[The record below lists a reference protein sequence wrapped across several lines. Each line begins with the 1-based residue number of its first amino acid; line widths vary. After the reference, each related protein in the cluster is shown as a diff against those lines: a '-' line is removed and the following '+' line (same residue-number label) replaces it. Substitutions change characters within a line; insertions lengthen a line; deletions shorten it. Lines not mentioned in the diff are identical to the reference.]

1 MESLNLRGTRQLK
14 KRYSTKKLKLIN
26 LKEKYKKSVSNMP
39 CNKHKNEDGEVEN
52 LESYEN
58 KNSKENK
65 EIIVSN
71 NNKENK
77 HRKESKESKE
87 NNIVNSKDKSKENK
101 PCPIIKTDEN
111 MNDVRKIHS
120 HEVKSAADK
129 LTPNCKEFTINF
141 FKNQEVEDNSIY
153 PKISSIIS
161 KLTTIRIVFI
171 ILILV
176 LVFNIFVV
184 ELFTDKSYAVEFE
197 LDVLETYLKTG
208 QVDYFK
214 KILHNFIERKE
225 MFNTTDNKEVIEFG
239 FVNYKK
245 MCSFNL
251 CNEEHEIKEYHYSTD
266 NTTNYTIVYHDDH
279 LAHEIRHYDKLLF
292 KSRDQVLYAIL
303 NFFPEHKYI
312 YIFHLCSYIFSFLM
326 LFVFSLYTLFDI
338 SKYIIKPINTVY
350 KKIIDLTVNIENLYI
365 KEEKDKIILEN
376 QELNKKDG
384 NLKDSKDKDNEDQIY
399 QEFSLL
405 EQSIKKF
412 SIEIVRLTGYKTFSY
427 LISKLFKPNK
437 LSEKNPYLKY
447 KSVIMVIRLSFFED
461 LVIKDKNYINIIS
474 KIIEIIDLTIFEHF
488 GVVIQQNKD
497 EILVTWEENRE
508 LEGNFLNKTLH
519 SLNVFDSNK
528 SNFGFKNNGNEEIE
542 VLNEE
547 LLLQNLD
554 EVASGGSS
562 LESNTSSEGLNELHE
577 IREEIK
583 QLYHSYEMSS
593 EESQIGPNH
602 EDINLLQKI
611 KNNCFNINTIHNLAL
626 LSAIKIIFRI
636 IYNPLLFEMFSEQAK
651 KNPSFNPIN
660 ISIKQGHIKQMI
672 VNTENFLTTTYLGK
686 DLAMTYAMNVI
697 NNKIILISIA

>member
-1 MESLNLRGTRQLK
+1 MPKIDYNNPRDSKSNSRKLKSSKLTNLVNNEFFKKVTNKYDSDNIYRFDNDQVNSLLFNNSNNTNNKNDNKTNNIKKNTVSFQKSNNSFYSDQSKKSKKSKKYNDENDDCIDELVDDVPNLKKLNSTHFFKNYRNKRFSVVAPTIIKNIDSNNTVFDNIKYSIYEFEINPETVLPKSLHKRCHSLKCFSNKLNLKIINCKEKTSNLIRKNFKEVNPLYKTANGMMQIKSDLNFTHNANGIVNMLRNTEFINEDPPEKNERHVNRLPTNNSIQSELSFKTFNSYNSEEESHHRSVARLDSHLTHVNPLTNANEFKIRKSGVIPQYSSFHPKNTNEKKFLEDNPIIGLQLGIFAPSNYHSNSPRKMESLNLRGTRQLK

-77 HRKESKESKE
+77 HRKESKE

-338 SKYIIKPINTVY
+338 
-350 KKIIDLTVNIENLYI
+350 
-365 KEEKDKIILEN
+365 
-376 QELNKKDG
+376 
-384 NLKDSKDKDNEDQIY
+384 
-399 QEFSLL
+399 
-405 EQSIKKF
+405 
-412 SIEIVRLTGYKTFSY
+412 
-427 LISKLFKPNK
+427 
-437 LSEKNPYLKY
+437 
-447 KSVIMVIRLSFFED
+447 
-461 LVIKDKNYINIIS
+461 
-474 KIIEIIDLTIFEHF
+474 
-488 GVVIQQNKD
+488 
-497 EILVTWEENRE
+497 
-508 LEGNFLNKTLH
+508 
-519 SLNVFDSNK
+519 
-528 SNFGFKNNGNEEIE
+528 
-542 VLNEE
+542 
-547 LLLQNLD
+547 
-554 EVASGGSS
+554 
-562 LESNTSSEGLNELHE
+562 
-577 IREEIK
+577 
-583 QLYHSYEMSS
+583 
-593 EESQIGPNH
+593 
-602 EDINLLQKI
+602 
-611 KNNCFNINTIHNLAL
+611 
-626 LSAIKIIFRI
+626 
-636 IYNPLLFEMFSEQAK
+636 
-651 KNPSFNPIN
+651 
-660 ISIKQGHIKQMI
+660 
-672 VNTENFLTTTYLGK
+672 
-686 DLAMTYAMNVI
+686 
-697 NNKIILISIA
+697 